1 MAVFLIHLAWLTREQ
16 PIIKIG
22 VSLPFSVDQS
32 DANPMYDAVKQAL
45 ASLPAGDGPRVNDHT
60 REISHHTIELVPI
73 DDSSM
78 GGSGCAGGKRC
89 PITAGGKHED
99 FTDITRDPRVAA
111 IIGPFNSGVAVSE
124 IPATTKAHIA
134 LISPAATADCLTN
147 PRFAE
152 GSCDVAKLGTG
163 SYFRVATPDSVRE
176 KALADYLWSS
186 WQEQHPATTPKV
198 VIYEES
204 GPKASTFS
212 NSAGERFSEAWM
224 QHTSVAPAIYPLA
237 DASSDDDV
245 KVSLSK
251 LTFTPDIILY
261 AGTGSVGPKLYQ
273 AAAQLGLSNAIFA
286 GPGSLE
292 NAEYAGYIN
301 HSPGGTLYAV
311 DFAAVPSGDTN
322 NAPNLS
328 QFEEPK
334 LYSAIAYDAAKISLL
349 AIQRVLDDQKHS
361 ALDNVALRS
370 RIALA
375 ARPLRLDV
383 ENSFRTQIVEKIA
396 WLNTQAGGSIEY
408 HGVTGT
414 YSFNNNDADGA
425 AGVTISTY
433 VLASRTWKTV
443 NLGLPS
449 GGHP

>member
-1 MAVFLIHLAWLTREQ
+1 
-16 PIIKIG
+16 
-22 VSLPFSVDQS
+22 
-32 DANPMYDAVKQAL
+32 MYDAVKQAL
-45 ASLPAGDGPRVNDHT
+45 ASMPGGDGRQVNDHT

-78 GGSGCAGGKRC
+78 GGGGCAGGKSC
-89 PITAGGKHED
+89 PVGVEGRHED
-99 FTDITRDPRVAA
+99 FTDLTRDPRVAA

-124 IPATTKAHIA
+124 IPVTTRAHLA

-152 GSCDVAKLGTG
+152 GSCDVATLGTG
-163 SYFRVATPDSVRE
+163 SYFRVATSDSVRE
-176 KALADYLWSS
+176 KALADYLWGS

-204 GPKASTFS
+204 GPKAATFS
-212 NSAGERFSEAWM
+212 NSSAERFTEAWM
-224 QHTSVAPAIYPLA
+224 QHTSVAPAVYPLA
-237 DASSDDDV
+237 DASGDDDV
-245 KVSLSK
+245 RVSLRK

-261 AGTGSVGPKLYQ
+261 AGVGSVGPKLYQ
-273 AAAQLGLSNAIFA
+273 AAAQLGGFSNAIFA

-301 HSPGGTLYAV
+301 HSTGGPLYAV
-311 DFAAVPSGDTN
+311 DFAAVPPGDTN
-322 NAPNLS
+322 NGPNLS

-334 LYSAIAYDAAKISLL
+334 LYSAIAYDAAKICLL
-349 AIQRVLDDQKHS
+349 AIQRVLDDQQHS

-375 ARPLRLDV
+375 AQPFRLGV
-383 ENSFRTQIVEKIA
+383 ENSFRTQIVEKMT
-396 WLNTQAGGSIEY
+396 WLNTQVAGSITY

-414 YSFNNNDADGA
+414 YSFSNNDADGA

-433 VLASRTWKTV
+433 VVASHTWKSV
-443 NLGLPS
+443 NLDPHAGSYP
-449 GGHP
+449 

>member
-1 MAVFLIHLAWLTREQ
+1 VRWWE
-16 PIIKIG
+16 
-22 VSLPFSVDQS
+22 
-32 DANPMYDAVKQAL
+32 AL
-45 ASLPAGDGPRVNDHT
+45 
-60 REISHHTIELVPI
+60 SHHR
-73 DDSSM
+73 
-78 GGSGCAGGKRC
+78 GRQARG
-89 PITAGGKHED
+89 

-186 WQEQHPATTPKV
+186 WQEQHSATTPKV

-328 QFEEPK
+328 HFEEPK

-349 AIQRVLDDQKHS
+349 AIQRVLDDTTGPRRPETLGAGQCCS
-361 ALDNVALRS
+361 SFPNRTGSTA
-370 RIALA
+370 IA
-375 ARPLRLDV
+375 ARRGELVSYPDCGKDCLV
-383 ENSFRTQIVEKIA
+383 EH
-396 WLNTQAGGSIEY
+396 AGGRQ
-408 HGVTGT
+408 H
-414 YSFNNNDADGA
+414 
-425 AGVTISTY
+425 
-433 VLASRTWKTV
+433 
-443 NLGLPS
+443 
-449 GGHP
+449 

>member
-1 MAVFLIHLAWLTREQ
+1 
-16 PIIKIG
+16 
-22 VSLPFSVDQS
+22 
-32 DANPMYDAVKQAL
+32 
-45 ASLPAGDGPRVNDHT
+45 
-60 REISHHTIELVPI
+60 
-73 DDSSM
+73 
-78 GGSGCAGGKRC
+78 
-89 PITAGGKHED
+89 
-99 FTDITRDPRVAA
+99 
-111 IIGPFNSGVAVSE
+111 
-124 IPATTKAHIA
+124 
-134 LISPAATADCLTN
+134 
-147 PRFAE
+147 
-152 GSCDVAKLGTG
+152 
-163 SYFRVATPDSVRE
+163 
-176 KALADYLWSS
+176 
-186 WQEQHPATTPKV
+186 
-198 VIYEES
+198 
-204 GPKASTFS
+204 
-212 NSAGERFSEAWM
+212 
-224 QHTSVAPAIYPLA
+224 
-237 DASSDDDV
+237 
-245 KVSLSK
+245 
-251 LTFTPDIILY
+251 
-261 AGTGSVGPKLYQ
+261 VGPKLYQ

-328 QFEEPK
+328 HFEEPK